1 MSERRALTL
10 GLIVTIVL
18 TAGACATLMALGAGG
33 ELVAVA
39 MVVVGGLGVDQVSR
53 IGMSYDSPDRRR

>member
-1 MSERRALTL
+1 MTVALT
-10 GLIVTIVL
+10 GV
-18 TAGACATLMALGAGG
+18 ACAILMALGAGG